1 MLNENLAKIRKERGL
16 TQEALAIKLNVVRQT
31 ISKWENGTAVPD
43 ADMLCKIADA
53 LETSVADLLGQ
64 PHQDTETDAA
74 SIAKSLA
81 EINEQLAIRNRR
93 SGRIWKIVCGI
104 MIGLLMLI
112 MMTLVLNLGVK
123 TSVSDEITT
132 NVVDSA
138 NAAIG
143 ATVKLDENGVP
154 LFSQINSRNEHAL
167 REFLSSVNLS
177 DEQLIEAWG
186 EPTRQEDNAI
196 SWPIDEDHVI
206 TVYFNEAYFA
216 YDCGIEEK

>member
-31 ISKWENGTAVPD
+31 VSKWENGTAVPD

-64 PHQDTETDAA
+64 PRQDTETDAV
-74 SIAKSLA
+74 SIAKTLA
-81 EINEQLAIRNRR
+81 EINEHLAIRNRR
-93 SGRIWKIVCGI
+93 SSRIWKIVCGI
-104 MIGLLMLI
+104 MIGLLVLI
-112 MMTLVLNLGVK
+112 AMTLVLNLGVK

-138 NAAIG
+138 NAVIG
-143 ATVKLDENGVP
+143 TSVKLDENGVP
-154 LFSQINSRNEHAL
+154 LFSQINSRSEHAL
-167 REFLSSVNLS
+167 REFLCSANLS
-177 DEQLIEAWG
+177 DEQLIQAWG
-186 EPTRQEDNAI
+186 EPAQQEGNVI
-196 SWPIDEDHVI
+196 SWPIDEDVVI